1 MTLKEFEERTGKPI
15 SAETYDAIEK
25 TAVPPEFR
33 ISAALMSL

>member
-25 TAVPPEFR
+25 TFSESDVQKANPG
-33 ISAALMSL
+33 